1 MSKKAPNTMNKY
13 LPEDGKSSFFDGL
26 LFKITLSPIGNNVEK
41 NILRGLILERFLEPK
56 SF

>member
-1 MSKKAPNTMNKY
+1 MSKKAPKTMKKY

>member
-1 MSKKAPNTMNKY
+1 MSKKAPKTMKKY
-13 LPEDGKSSFFDGL
+13 LPEDEKSSFFDGL